1 MSTTYPTR
9 SRRQL
14 VERALRVL
22 NVVPAGQTPD
32 EDDYAVVDEFV
43 EPLLARL
50 DGESITTIPDA
61 NAIPAA
67 QFLDVAILLADVAKA
82 DFGLAALPQD
92 DPTNSEM
99 RLRTVVS
106 VGVTLEEVTV
116 VDPDTGE
123 ESTYERAETLKAEW
137 F

>member
-9 SRRQL
+9 SRRRL

-92 DPTNSEM
+92 DPTKSEM
-99 RLRTVVS
+99 RLRTIVS
-106 VGVTLEEVTV
+106 VGVTMEEVETT
-116 VDPDTGE
+116 DPDTGE
-123 ESTYERAETLKAEW
+123 TVAYEQAQTLEAEY

>member
-92 DPTNSEM
+92 DPTKSEM
-99 RLRTVVS
+99 RLRTIVS
-106 VGVTLEEVTV
+106 VGVTMEEVETT
-116 VDPDTGE
+116 DPDTGE
-123 ESTYERAETLKAEW
+123 TVTYERAETLTAEW